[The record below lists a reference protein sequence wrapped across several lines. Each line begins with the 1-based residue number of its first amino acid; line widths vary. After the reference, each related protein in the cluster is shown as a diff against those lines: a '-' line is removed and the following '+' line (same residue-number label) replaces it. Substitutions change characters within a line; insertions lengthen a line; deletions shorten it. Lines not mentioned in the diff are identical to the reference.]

1 MMGILC
7 WNGKW
12 SNLVKNGNRMKLNK
26 LNYKFDA
33 SSEEDVLRHAKALE
47 NHVVGD
53 VYELEKQGK
62 KRADVLDRY
71 NEIRITGGNLPNGK
85 TVKHAKGNIGN
96 LVQEIYFGIPVNS
109 DRHSDIKGC
118 GVELKV
124 SKLVELKS
132 KGLRVKE
139 RLVLGMINS
148 HDLLPQNFENS
159 HVYEKCR
166 LILLVY
172 YINRKSDGFTPFQF
186 PFYKSV
192 YMTIPHCD
200 LPQIKRDY
208 EYIRD
213 CVNRKQY
220 NQLHE
225 HCAKYLSPAP
235 KNGKRAFSF
244 KVSYMN
250 QIFEEYIKSGILMYK
265 PNANNYSFQLKQKYE
280 SIVKDEREL
289 ARKSL
294 EEIVYEKFQKYKDK
308 TIFEIRKQLMKK
320 TEYKEWLSSRSS
332 MPNKAE
338 LAKTTFLMLGIKG
351 NKAEEFEKAGVYVK
365 TLKVNK
371 DGSMNEDISFP
382 AFEFEELVSQSWT
395 ESSVYSDIIAREF
408 FWAVFQDSDEGFKFR
423 GVKFWTVPI
432 DDVGEIK
439 KGWRD
444 IRSVVKNNR
453 VRFYEKKRGK
463 GKPII
468 WNSFPDSQNT
478 QKGSEKYRVCRASC
492 GLNRI
497 IAIRPHTSQ
506 VFYDLK
512 SIGYSDT
519 SHNRF
524 NGSVLPNGDVM
535 TKQCFWLQNEYVL
548 KAVRDLLVIPD
559 VESVT
564 E

>member
-1 MMGILC
+1 MGRSRNC
-7 WNGKW
+7 
-12 SNLVKNGNRMKLNK
+12 MKLNK

-33 SSEEDVLRHAKALE
+33 TSEKDVLRHAKALE
-47 NHVVGD
+47 EHVVGD
-53 VYELEKQGK
+53 VYELEKHGK
-62 KRADVLDRY
+62 MRANVLDSY
-71 NEIRITGGNLPNGK
+71 QEVRITGGTLPNGK
-85 TVKHAKGNIGN
+85 IVKRGKGNIGN
-96 LVQEIYFGIPVNS
+96 LVQEIYFGIPANNDS
-109 DRHSDIKGC
+109 HFDIKEC

-132 KGLRVKE
+132 KELRVKE
-139 RLVLGMINS
+139 RLVLGMIS
-148 HDLLPQNFENS
+148 SRDLLPQKFEES
-159 HVYEKCR
+159 HIYEKCR

-172 YINRKSDGFTPFQF
+172 YINRKLDGLTPFQF

-192 YMTIPHCD
+192 YMTIPLCD

-213 CVNRKQY
+213 CVNGKRY

-225 HCAKYLSPAP
+225 HYAKYLSPAP

-250 QIFEEYIKSGILMYK
+250 LIFEEYIKSGILMYK
-265 PNANNYSFQLKQKYE
+265 PDDDNYSFQLKQKYE
-280 SIVKDEREL
+280 SIVKDERKL

-294 EEIVYEKFQKYKDK
+294 EEIVYEKFQKYKGK
-308 TIFEIRKQLMKK
+308 TIFEIRKQLMNK
-320 TEYKEWLSSRSS
+320 TEYKKWFSSRSN

-351 NKAEEFEKAGVYVK
+351 NKAEEFEKAGIYVK

-395 ESSVYSDIIAREF
+395 ESSVYSDIVAREF
-408 FWAVFQDSDEGFKFR
+408 FWAVFQDSDEGFRFR
-423 GVKFWTVPI
+423 GVKFWTVPV
-432 DDVGEIK
+432 DDVDEIK
-439 KGWRD
+439 KGWSD

-453 VRFYEKKRGK
+453 VRFYEKKRDK
-463 GKPII
+463 GKSII

-478 QKGSEKYRVCRASC
+478 QKGSEKYCACRASC
-492 GLNRI
+492 RLNRI

-506 VFYDLK
+506 VYYDLK

-519 SHNRF
+519 SHDRF
-524 NGSVLPNGDVM
+524 NGSELLNGDVM

-548 KAVRDLLVIPD
+548 KTVQDLLVLPNA
-559 VESVT
+559 ESVT